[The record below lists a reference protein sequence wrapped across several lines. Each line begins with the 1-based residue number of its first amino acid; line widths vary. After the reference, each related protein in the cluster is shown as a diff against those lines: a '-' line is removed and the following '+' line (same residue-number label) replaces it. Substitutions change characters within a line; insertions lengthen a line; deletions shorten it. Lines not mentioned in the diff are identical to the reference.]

1 MTAANHSDTSSF
13 HRPLLSSET
22 EPTQAQYVFVLPPYP
37 PPNHHILL
45 RKSCRRGI
53 ISCATVLIF
62 LAAALYI
69 LWPFDPELSVVRLR
83 LVRLRFH
90 MSPKVSIDATLNL
103 SVRIRNQDFYS
114 VRYDSSVVSIG
125 YRGKKLGDV
134 TSDGGYI
141 AARASSYVNAMLQ
154 LERVEIMSDVI
165 MLLED
170 LAKGEIMFDT
180 ETQIH
185 GKLRVFF
192 FDLPLKTK
200 ISCEIVADTR
210 NETIYRQSCSPE
222 VNVILY
228 SLSSFNPFKK
238 VERPHSR
245 FQFNCAK

>member
-1 MTAANHSDTSSF
+1 MTAATRSDTSSF

-22 EPTQAQYVFVLPPYP
+22 QPTQSQYVFVLPPYP
-37 PPNHHILL
+37 PRNHHILL

-62 LAAALYI
+62 LVAASYI

-83 LVRLRFH
+83 LDRLRFH
-90 MSPKVSIDATLNL
+90 MRPKVSVDATLNL
-103 SVRIRNQDFYS
+103 TVRIRNQDFYS
-114 VRYDSSVVSIG
+114 IRYDSSAVSIG

-134 TSDGGYI
+134 TSDGGNI
-141 AARASSYVNAMLQ
+141 AARASSYVNATLQ
-154 LERVEIMSDVI
+154 LEQVEIMSDMI
-165 MLLED
+165 LLLED

-180 ETQIH
+180 ETQIR

-200 ISCEIVADTR
+200 ISCEIVVDTR

-222 VNVILY
+222 AY
-228 SLSSFNPFKK
+228 AEK
-238 VERPHSR
+238 
-245 FQFNCAK
+245 